1 MLHNILPN
9 LTLPNHVAHA
19 LSVQFQLVYITKY
32 VSRHTQ
38 FNYFEKK
45 KKRNLNEKYYKL
57 KAEIACS
64 G

>member
-9 LTLPNHVAHA
+9 LALPSHVSHA

-45 KKRNLNEKYYKL
+45 KRNLNEKYYKL